1 MLKMFKN
8 PNGNIALAMLL
19 VVFGAMSG
27 FTLSSLAM
35 RDAVAFQYDFESV
48 QSMILLRSESFRGQR
63 IAQRLGN
70 IMVPVRTSVRYVPVT
85 NSALKK
91 TFVIQSQLSRGGLVA
106 VDSDVVMGDQK
117 QITQIRSLV
126 KSKTGT
132 GPSVFYSPKFS
143 LIRKYGV
150 YTLESETFA
159 KFMYFTDTDE
169 STNETPVYFYG
180 PDLIYGRVHSN
191 SDIWIKQ
198 AGGGSNGGW
207 PTFYG
212 WVTTAGEIQSFSG
225 SYSEQQIFRGGL
237 AEGYPHTIFPEHA
250 TTLKTNADRVGPNN
264 DPNLIMM
271 VVVNGSS
278 YSAYLGTIQPPAVDT
293 CGVYNPFPPYNPN
306 TLQYTN
312 RYAVRDTI
320 WSTQPSGT
328 AHNKSKW
335 VDNKLWLMG
344 TFGTYQTWG
353 CADTLWLIGD
363 ILLAGTQRGASPLSN
378 PTDVVG
384 LVSEKSIV
392 VKYGYRDPIDSLR
405 YHRNCGPDN
414 NFGGIWIY
422 AAMAALGDG
431 HGNSHADGVFSFEYQ
446 HPHPSVPDVIF
457 NNHLYTRI
465 DLHRRRF
472 PPTGANPW
480 PPLIDFPWYNPLWPE
495 RRPYL
500 ERGFIS
506 VYGSISQRR
515 RGFVHRSY
523 NDSEYPSNG
532 VWDQPIDF
540 CGGSSSPYDVGHN
553 DPVLG
558 FQLITRHFDGANGT
572 GTGYKKNYHYDDRF
586 YHTSPIDFPEVSRYN
601 ETPYTALHWVIKRPP
616 ENL

>member
-8 PNGNIALAMLL
+8 PNGNVAIAMLL
-19 VVFGAMSG
+19 VVIGAMC

-48 QSMILLRSESFRGQR
+48 QSIILLRSESFRGQR
-63 IAQRLGN
+63 IAQRLPN
-70 IMVPVRTSVRYVPVT
+70 LLAPVRTSVRYVPVT

-91 TFVIQSQLSRGGLVA
+91 TFVIQSELNRGDLIPVH
-106 VDSDVVMGDQK
+106 DDVVMGDQK
-117 QITQIRSLV
+117 QVTQIRSLV
-126 KSKTGT
+126 KSKSGT
-132 GPSVFYSPKFS
+132 GSSVFYSPNYSLVRKF
-143 LIRKYGV
+143 GV

-169 STNETPVYFYG
+169 SPNQTRVFFYG
-180 PDLIYGRVHSN
+180 PDLIHGRVHSN
-191 SDIWIKQ
+191 TDIWIKQ
-198 AGGGSNGGW
+198 AGGGTNGGW

-212 WVTTAGEIQSFSG
+212 WVTTAGEIK
-225 SYSEQQIFRGGL
+225 SYSGAYSENQIFLGGL

-250 TTLKTNADRVGPNN
+250 TTLRNNGELVGPEQ
-264 DPNLIMM
+264 DPSAIVM
-271 VVVNGSS
+271 VVVNGSG
-278 YSAYLGTIQPPAVDT
+278 YSAYLGTIQAPAPDS

-312 RYAVRDTI
+312 RYALRDTI
-320 WSTQPSGT
+320 WSTLPSGS

-363 ILLAGTQRGASPLSN
+363 ILLSGTQEGSDPMGNRR
-378 PTDVVG
+378 DVVG

-405 YHRNCGPDN
+405 YHRNMGPDSSK
-414 NFGGIWIY
+414 GGIWIY

-431 HGNSHADGVFSFEYQ
+431 HGNSHGDGVFTFEYQ
-446 HPHPSVPDVIF
+446 HPHPSIPDAWF
-457 NNHLYTRI
+457 NNHLYTKI

-480 PPLIDFPWYNPLWPE
+480 PPLIDLPWYNPLWPE
-495 RRPYL
+495 ARPYL
-500 ERGFIS
+500 ERGYIN

-515 RGFVHRSY
+515 RGFVHRSFL
-523 NDSEYPSNG
+523 DQEYPNNG
-532 VWDQPIDF
+532 VWNPPIDF
-540 CGGSSSPYDVGHN
+540 CGGTSDPYTVGHN

-558 FQLITRHFDGANGT
+558 IQLITRDFQGCTGT
-572 GTGYKKNYHYDDRF
+572 GTGYKKNYFYDNRF
-586 YHTSPIDFPEVSRYN
+586 YTISPLDFPEVSRNN